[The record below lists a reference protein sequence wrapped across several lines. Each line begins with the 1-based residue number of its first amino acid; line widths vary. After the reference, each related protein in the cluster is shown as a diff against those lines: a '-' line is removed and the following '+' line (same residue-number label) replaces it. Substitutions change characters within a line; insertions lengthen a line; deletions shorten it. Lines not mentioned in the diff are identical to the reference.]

1 MIVNA
6 DSSQVYRD
14 LPILSAAPTEGDRT
28 LAEHCLYGFL
38 DGSVPGSAA
47 DWAARA
53 KAEIHGVQ
61 ASGRLPILVGGT
73 GLYLRTLIEGI
84 APVPPIDPRI
94 RATVRDR
101 PIGENRA
108 ELAKLDVIQ
117 KYAYTKACRR
127 GFVLR
132 YFGDPAA
139 RSKCQGCDNCLGIN
153 HGRPAAVATR
163 QRKPRQRDRT
173 AKSENAVAL
182 QPNEKQLFEALRA
195 RRSEIARDEKVP
207 AFVVFSDRTLVEIA
221 TSRPSSLAAFS
232 RVHGVGGT
240 KLERYG
246 EKFLAVIRQQS
257 GS

>member
-1 MIVNA
+1 VNLDA
-6 DSSQVYRD
+6 LPPGLAGLQIAAKLLDD
-14 LPILSAAPTEGDRT
+14 LQSRQLLVWERVGGGLRIILAALPVAK
-28 LAEHCLYGFL
+28 LNI
-38 DGSVPGSAA
+38 
-47 DWAARA
+47 DWAALSKRRA
-53 KAEIHGVQ
+53 
-61 ASGRLPILVGGT
+61 
-73 GLYLRTLIEGI
+73 
-84 APVPPIDPRI
+84 
-94 RATVRDR
+94 
-101 PIGENRA
+101 A

-153 HGRPAAVATR
+153 HGRPAAVETR
-163 QRKPRQRDRT
+163 QRKSRQRDRT

-232 RVHGVGGT
+232 RVHGVGDT